1 MSDREIQGK
10 NWHKEVKSP
19 KDTVPYELRLD
30 FYLKRAARKAGLQ
43 HLSKD
48 FDVTVQSQ
56 VGRGLFMSLDDLK
69 KMTKKEYQIRSGDT
83 LFKTLLEYFKET
95 TNPLQA
101 QKEAY
106 LTLAYVMKTQSSSNV
121 DKFFVGGKV
130 IIENGRL
137 TVKDAKGHASY
148 DQALMRPELSVR
160 SLPAVLPMKK
170 QEPILFETAQP
181 EEPTGRVM
189 LPDTDMKVRMDR
201 KTGQY
206 LREMKGKPEADQ
218 FRRISEKIVQIEK
231 DYEALIPQMS
241 DLPQETTK
249 VKELLLA
256 TRSVV
261 EEGSKLAKES
271 YPAKRI
277 EAFKDEVEEDI
288 RKIEETVRDPEIHEL
303 ARELLG
309 KDPTPPVTEV
319 SPVFSERFRHGDQ
332 EFTLGFASKVQT
344 EVKLDPEKGDRYFY
358 HWIVRTIEEQN
369 VFEGNQ
375 GFNDAAVDGEFYGLL
390 VDQVIG
396 ICRDLNPSV
405 DLDEPSS
412 FNGKKLIIPQ
422 RLELKTDSKLVTP
435 APDEKTNLQVEKGS
449 ISKLLRM
456 GKTNSYFVLNVPT
469 VGGLT
474 SVFDVKKV
482 ALIEDFNRRSGIKI
496 EAGKPFRLPT
506 SLVEDLE
513 YQGEVRFIELSIKDD
528 SQRAAVIATLTR
540 EATRSDPLVSLFT
553 ESYFYKKSAPANHI
567 VVPLALLK
575 ADWESYLLDE
585 YKVHPAEFRSHSVYV
600 TGEYDLFLKHAR
612 DVEGLKY
619 EDRDQMIKDGRVQK
633 VVEGG
638 RKFRFKSGSATEK
651 EKYLKPYADTVLG
664 EIAEKFYTETGYM
677 LMITSVFRTPAEQ
690 KNLAETN
697 SAATTGVSTHSFAN
711 SFDISNGRFIAP
723 DGKEVTWSGVTGEER
738 KKLDTFR
745 PTIEKILISMQ
756 RGGKAMALRE
766 LYAWHVMISD
776 PAIGDGTGLTSK
788 QRLLDSDRET
798 PPLDLDLLQTQNLDL
813 SRIPEFEQFSARL
826 IQTIKDRNDS
836 GRKMK
841 ISEVQTMIQDEL
853 ISKLSDS
860 GQKDAAFILQGR
872 TFEMA
877 NMINILVSTQES
889 GNLHGSYCIYDE
901 RPEIESEVVGFE
913 EFADK
918 YALFKEARTSKTN
931 KLSLLD
937 SDNEVVGDYNMYKFL
952 TKSNVR
958 SFIDPTILIAK
969 IAQETNFTFVKNLTG
984 EVSDYTGQTVFG
996 YFQITSKQDKK
1007 TEKRAKEIFDQLTGI
1022 PGTRF
1027 DFKEFKVSHKK
1038 GKYFVNPR
1046 AEIALAIA
1054 MYEQNA
1060 EKIRVANGGTEHVD
1074 NELLTTL
1081 SYNHGT
1087 LYIEDILKYGVTVSK
1102 YQVPGGQKLSYVD
1115 AKGIVHAKVVTS
1127 KEESRIR
1134 TYLNSGNVTELKKYL
1149 KDSFNITFVS
1159 GRSVGVRISEVEKV
1173 GSLSRNGKGQLYTS
1187 QVLSKSVMLKY
1198 IDRNNYRDMDESAL
1212 ADSMIVLSAQKPVSQ
1227 SHLDSITPQ
1236 DRR

>member
-1 MSDREIQGK
+1 
-10 NWHKEVKSP
+10 
-19 KDTVPYELRLD
+19 
-30 FYLKRAARKAGLQ
+30 
-43 HLSKD
+43 
-48 FDVTVQSQ
+48 
-56 VGRGLFMSLDDLK
+56 
-69 KMTKKEYQIRSGDT
+69 
-83 LFKTLLEYFKET
+83 
-95 TNPLQA
+95 
-101 QKEAY
+101 
-106 LTLAYVMKTQSSSNV
+106 
-121 DKFFVGGKV
+121 
-130 IIENGRL
+130 
-137 TVKDAKGHASY
+137 
-148 DQALMRPELSVR
+148 
-160 SLPAVLPMKK
+160 
-170 QEPILFETAQP
+170 
-181 EEPTGRVM
+181 
-189 LPDTDMKVRMDR
+189 
-201 KTGQY
+201 
-206 LREMKGKPEADQ
+206 
-218 FRRISEKIVQIEK
+218 
-231 DYEALIPQMS
+231 
-241 DLPQETTK
+241 
-249 VKELLLA
+249 
-256 TRSVV
+256 
-261 EEGSKLAKES
+261 
-271 YPAKRI
+271 
-277 EAFKDEVEEDI
+277 
-288 RKIEETVRDPEIHEL
+288 
-303 ARELLG
+303 
-309 KDPTPPVTEV
+309 
-319 SPVFSERFRHGDQ
+319 
-332 EFTLGFASKVQT
+332 
-344 EVKLDPEKGDRYFY
+344 
-358 HWIVRTIEEQN
+358 
-369 VFEGNQ
+369 
-375 GFNDAAVDGEFYGLL
+375 
-390 VDQVIG
+390 
-396 ICRDLNPSV
+396 
-405 DLDEPSS
+405 
-412 FNGKKLIIPQ
+412 
-422 RLELKTDSKLVTP
+422 
-435 APDEKTNLQVEKGS
+435 
-449 ISKLLRM
+449 
-456 GKTNSYFVLNVPT
+456 
-469 VGGLT
+469 
-474 SVFDVKKV
+474 
-482 ALIEDFNRRSGIKI
+482 
-496 EAGKPFRLPT
+496 
-506 SLVEDLE
+506 
-513 YQGEVRFIELSIKDD
+513 
-528 SQRAAVIATLTR
+528 
-540 EATRSDPLVSLFT
+540 
-553 ESYFYKKSAPANHI
+553 
-567 VVPLALLK
+567 
-575 ADWESYLLDE
+575 
-585 YKVHPAEFRSHSVYV
+585 
-600 TGEYDLFLKHAR
+600 
-612 DVEGLKY
+612 
-619 EDRDQMIKDGRVQK
+619 
-633 VVEGG
+633 
-638 RKFRFKSGSATEK
+638 
-651 EKYLKPYADTVLG
+651 
-664 EIAEKFYTETGYM
+664 
-677 LMITSVFRTPAEQ
+677 
-690 KNLAETN
+690 
-697 SAATTGVSTHSFAN
+697 
-711 SFDISNGRFIAP
+711 
-723 DGKEVTWSGVTGEER
+723 
-738 KKLDTFR
+738 
-745 PTIEKILISMQ
+745 
-756 RGGKAMALRE
+756 
-766 LYAWHVMISD
+766 MISD

-826 IQTIKDRNDS
+826 IQTIKDRKDS